1 MGVVP
6 VSFHAGRERDT
17 LQAFA
22 DLLPHFEDPLVR
34 AMTQRYRSF
43 DGGAIEYVGRNG
55 LFAVLCQSFV
65 DGEDA
70 LVSTIAIVD
79 ATALEEMGRGEGLRP
94 DVSFSSYSGMGFP
107 GIQAILGALGP
118 AIARRIE
125 EHASNPDLR
134 GDFDWCVAI
143 ERRRGQRAIQ
153 TTQTA
158 EMTPALAHTSGR
170 RAA

>member
-34 AMTQRYRSF
+34 ATTQRYRSF

-79 ATALEEMGRGEGLRP
+79 ADTLDAMGRGENLRP

-107 GIQAILGALGP
+107 GIHAILGAIGP
-118 AIARRIE
+118 AVGRRIA
-125 EHASNPDLR
+125 EHAADPGLR

-143 ERRRGQRAIQ
+143 ERRRGQRTRQAGQ
-153 TTQTA
+153 PA

-170 RAA
+170 QAA